1 MRFKHEFRTIIGIVG
16 SLGMVIMGMVTGGNS
31 LMTFVDIPSVLIVV
45 VGSYFTMFTLA
56 TISEGIG
63 IFGTINLAFKTPQLN
78 EQGIITKLMAM
89 SEKARREGLL
99 ALEEELEDLDDE
111 FIKKGMRLVVDGTD
125 AAIIRDLMENELN
138 QMQGRH
144 ASKISMVN
152 GWASLAPGLGML
164 GTVIGLIGMLKNLED
179 KSALGPN
186 MAVAL
191 ITTLYGSM
199 MANLLLI
206 PLGNKLR
213 SYDGSESRVKEMQ
226 IEGVLSIQA
235 GDNPRILATK
245 LLSYLDPTERKAVEA
260 EVLKD

>member
-1 MRFKHEFRTIIGIVG
+1 MNISTVIGIVG
-16 SLGMVIMGMVTGGNS
+16 CLGLIVMGIVTGGNS
-31 LMTFVDIPSVLIVV
+31 VLTYVDIPSVLIVV
-45 VGSYFTMFTLA
+45 LGSYFALFT
-56 TISEGIG
+56 
-63 IFGTINLAFKTPQLN
+63 FGSMSDALGVFGVINLTFKVPVFN
-78 EQGIITKLMAM
+78 EKGIITKLMTM

-111 FIKKGMRLVVDGTD
+111 FMKKGMRLVVDGTD
-125 AAIIRDLMENELN
+125 AEIINSLMENELN
-138 QMQGRH
+138 QMQERH
-144 ASKISMVN
+144 AGKITLLNMW
-152 GWASLAPGLGML
+152 GTLAPGLGML

-206 PLGNKLR
+206 PWSGKLKTF
-213 SYDGSESRVKEMQ
+213 DASESRVKEMQ

-245 LLSYLDPTERKAVEA
+245 LLSYLNPIDRKAVEA

>member
-1 MRFKHEFRTIIGIVG
+1 MNLATLIGIFG
-16 SLGMVIMGMVTGGNS
+16 ALAMVIMGMVTGGNS

-45 VGSYFTMFTLA
+45 VGSYFTMFTLS
-56 TISEGIG
+56 TIAGGIG
-63 IFGTINLAFKTPQLN
+63 IFGTLNLAFKVPQFN
-78 EQGIITKLMAM
+78 EQGIITKLMTM

-111 FIKKGMRLVVDGTD
+111 FMKKGMRLVVDGTD
-125 AAIIRDLMENELN
+125 AGIIRNLMENELS
-138 QMQGRH
+138 QMQDRH
-144 ASKISMVN
+144 AEKITMVN

-206 PLGNKLR
+206 PLAGKLKTF
-213 SYDGSESRVKEMQ
+213 DGTESRVKEMQ

-245 LLSYLDPTERKAVEA
+245 LLSYLDPIARKAVEA
-260 EVLKD
+260 EVTKD

>member
-1 MRFKHEFRTIIGIVG
+1 MNISTLIGVAG
-16 SLGMVIMGMVTGGNS
+16 CFGLLIMGIVTGGNS
-31 LMTFVDIPSVLIVV
+31 ILTFVDIPSVLIVV
-45 VGSYFTMFTLA
+45 LGSYFALFTLS
-56 TISEGIG
+56 TIADGLG
-63 IFGTINLAFKTPQLN
+63 IFTTIGLTFKVPHFN
-78 EQGIITKLMAM
+78 EQGIITKLMTM

-111 FIKKGMRLVVDGTD
+111 FMKKGMRLVVDGTD
-125 AAIIRDLMENELN
+125 AAVIRDLMENELG
-138 QMQGRH
+138 QMQERH
-144 ASKISMVN
+144 AYKITMVN

-199 MANLLLI
+199 MANILLI
-206 PLGNKLR
+206 PWAGKLKGF
-213 SYDGSESRVKEMQ
+213 DAAESRVKEME

-245 LLSYLDPTERKAVEA
+245 LLSYLNPIDRKAVEA

>member
-1 MRFKHEFRTIIGIVG
+1 MNLSTIIGIAG
-16 SLGMVIMGMVTGGNS
+16 SMGLVIMGILLSGS
-31 LMTFVDIPSVLIVV
+31 SILTFVDIPSVLIVA
-45 VGSYFTMFTLA
+45 VGSYMALYTYGS
-56 TISEGIG
+56 ISNAIG
-63 IFGTINLAFKTPQLN
+63 IFGTINLTFKVPQFN
-78 EQGIITKLMAM
+78 EKGIITKLMAM

-111 FIKKGMRLVVDGTD
+111 FMKKGMRLVVDGTD
-125 AAIIRDLMENELN
+125 AEIIRTLMENELN
-138 QMQGRH
+138 QMQERH
-144 ASKISMVN
+144 ASKIGAVN
-152 GWASLAPGLGML
+152 MWGTLAPGLGML

-206 PLGNKLR
+206 PWSGKLKGF
-213 SYDGSESRVKEMQ
+213 DGEESRVKEMQ

-245 LLSYLDPTERKAVEA
+245 LLSYLNPLDRKAVEA

>member
-1 MRFKHEFRTIIGIVG
+1 MNFSTVIGIVG
-16 SLGMVIMGMVTGGNS
+16 CMALIIMGIVTGGNS
-31 LMTFVDIPSVLIVV
+31 VLTYVDIPSVLIVV
-45 VGSYFTMFTLA
+45 LGSYFALFTFGS
-56 TISEGIG
+56 ISDALG
-63 IFGTINLAFKTPQLN
+63 IFGIINLTYKVPSFN
-78 EQGIITKLMAM
+78 EKGIITKLMTM

-111 FIKKGMRLVVDGTD
+111 FMKKGMRLVVDGTD
-125 AAIIRDLMENELN
+125 AEIISSLMENELN
-138 QMQGRH
+138 QMQERH
-144 ASKISMVN
+144 AGKISLVN
-152 GWASLAPGLGML
+152 MWATLAPGLGML

-206 PLGNKLR
+206 PWAGKLKGFD
-213 SYDGSESRVKEMQ
+213 SSESRVKEMQ

-245 LLSYLDPTERKAVEA
+245 LLSYLNPIDRKAVEA

>member
-1 MRFKHEFRTIIGIVG
+1 MNLSTIIGIIG
-16 SLGMVIMGMVTGGNS
+16 SLGMLLFSIYSGGSTIVT
-31 LMTFVDIPSVLIVV
+31 FIDIPSIILVV
-45 VGSYFTMFTLA
+45 VCPYIMLFSFSSLRDVL
-56 TISEGIG
+56 G
-63 IFGTINLAFKTPQLN
+63 IFSIINITFKVPTFN

-111 FIKKGMRLVVDGTD
+111 FMKKGMRLVVDGTD
-125 AAIIRDLMENELN
+125 AEIIRTLMENELN
-138 QMQGRH
+138 QMQERH
-144 ASKISMVN
+144 FDKTSILNMW
-152 GWASLAPGLGML
+152 GSLAPAVGMM

-186 MAVAL
+186 MAIAL
-191 ITTLYGSM
+191 ITTFYGALVANYM
-199 MANLLLI
+199 MI
-206 PLGNKLR
+206 PWAGKLKT
-213 SYDGSESRVKEMQ
+213 YDEMETKVKEME

-245 LLSYLDPTERKAVEA
+245 LLSYLDPQNRKAVEA

>member
-1 MRFKHEFRTIIGIVG
+1 MNLAVIIGIVG
-16 SLGMVIMGMVTGGNS
+16 ALSMVIMGMVTGGNS
-31 LMTFVDIPSVLIVV
+31 IMTFVDIPSVLIVV
-45 VGSYFTMFTLA
+45 VGSYFTLFTLS
-56 TISEGIG
+56 TISDAIG
-63 IFGTINLAFKTPQLN
+63 IFSTIGITFKIPAFN
-78 EQGIITKLMAM
+78 EQGIITKLMTM

-111 FIKKGMRLVVDGTD
+111 FMKKGMRLVVDGTD
-125 AAIIRDLMENELN
+125 AGIIRDLMENELS
-138 QMQGRH
+138 QMQERH
-144 ASKISMVN
+144 AAKISMVI
-152 GWASLAPGLGML
+152 GWAGLAPGRGML

-191 ITTLYGSM
+191 ITTLYGSV

-206 PLGNKLR
+206 PLFGKLK
-213 SYDGSESRVKEMQ
+213 SIDSAESRVKEMQ

-245 LLSYLDPTERKAVEA
+245 LLSYLNPIERKAVEA
-260 EVLKD
+260 EVVKD

>member
-1 MRFKHEFRTIIGIVG
+1 MDLGTIIGLVG
-16 SLGMVIMGMVTGGNS
+16 CMAMIGLGIITGGS
-31 LMTFVDIPSVLIVV
+31 GLLTFVDIPSVLIVV
-45 VGSYFTMFTLA
+45 LGSWFALFTFSS
-56 TISEGIG
+56 ISGALG
-63 IFGTINLAFKTPQLN
+63 IFNIIGLCMKISNYDEK
-78 EQGIITKLMAM
+78 GIITKLMAM

-99 ALEEELEDLDDE
+99 ALEEELEDLEDE
-111 FIKKGMRLVVDGTD
+111 FMKKGLRLVVDGTD
-125 AAIIRDLMENELN
+125 AEIIRNLMETELN

-144 ASKISMVN
+144 ATKIGAINMW
-152 GWASLAPGLGML
+152 GGLAPGLGML

-199 MANLLLI
+199 MANLVLI
-206 PLGNKLR
+206 PVAGKLKAK
-213 SYDGSESRVKEMQ
+213 DEAESLVKEMQ

-235 GDNPRILATK
+235 GDNPRILAMK
-245 LLSYLDPTERKAVEA
+245 LLSYLDPDSRKSVEA